1 MACILSS
8 MVDLIKNLCTN
19 VGLVDRKQHEKNIMG
34 FLMTYQ
40 RLTQQSP
47 PTPPPSVL
55 LGLANPVDS
64 ADGLELVSRVK
75 DGLHQQ
81 NVGGFNDVQTIGA
94 RVERKQ
100 QDVDLFIIF
109 ERAQIFL
116 EV

>member
-34 FLMTYQ
+34 FLMMCE
-40 RLTQQSP
+40 RLMQQSP
-47 PTPPPSVL
+47 PPPSIL

-94 RVERKQ
+94 GVERKQ

-109 ERAQIFL
+109 EGAQIFL
-116 EV
+116 

>member
-1 MACILSS
+1 
-8 MVDLIKNLCTN
+8 MVDLIRNLCTN
-19 VGLVDRKQHEKNIMG
+19 VGLVDRKQHEKTHYGIFNDV
-34 FLMTYQ
+34 
-40 RLTQQSP
+40 RAVDAAVAA
-47 PTPPPSVL
+47 PPPIVL

-81 NVGGFNDVQTIGA
+81 NVGGLNDVQTIGA

>member
-1 MACILSS
+1 MMCEQ
-8 MVDLIKNLCTN
+8 LI
-19 VGLVDRKQHEKNIMG
+19 
-34 FLMTYQ
+34 
-40 RLTQQSP
+40 QQWP
-47 PTPPPSVL
+47 PPPSVL

>member
-1 MACILSS
+1 MRA
-8 MVDLIKNLCTN
+8 VDAA
-19 VGLVDRKQHEKNIMG
+19 VA
-34 FLMTYQ
+34 
-40 RLTQQSP
+40 
-47 PTPPPSVL
+47 PPPSIL

-94 RVERKQ
+94 GVERKQ

-109 ERAQIFL
+109 EGAQIFL
-116 EV
+116 